1 MLLLASGNWVFCGWL
16 ELGVVERVGVWYM
29 EWGGK
34 SLPGGENGRIKGKE
48 VHLRNTELSG
58 VARGAAKDDA

>member
-1 MLLLASGNWVFCGWL
+1 MFLLVSGNWVFCGWL

-34 SLPGGENGRIKGKE
+34 SFLGGENGRIKGKE
-48 VHLRNTELSG
+48 VYLRNIELFG
-58 VARGAAKDDA
+58 VVRGVVKDDV